1 MSCELN
7 IHEFEKIN
15 FHLNSFL
22 AESACRMHTYC
33 LRAASEKGAGGRTIG
48 TKCIYV
54 CVYM

>member
-22 AESACRMHTYC
+22 SM
-33 LRAASEKGAGGRTIG
+33 LRNYSLVGFLHAD
-48 TKCIYV
+48 CIYDDDDDDDDV
-54 CVYM
+54 VNG